1 MARVSPDVL
10 EAALAGSGDPLA
22 AELLGRLRS
31 RLEPPT
37 AKATRPVSRREAL
50 SVYRRKAAQ
59 GDRSHVRTE
68 GYPAFLEA
76 LAQAPEAHV
85 IVHGLAFAEVV
96 YLVLTDRN
104 RRRCIGVLRKVRLRT
119 EEA

>member
-76 LAQAPEAHV
+76 LAQAPEADV
-85 IVHGLAFAEVV
+85 IVHGLAFAEVI

-119 EEA
+119 KEA